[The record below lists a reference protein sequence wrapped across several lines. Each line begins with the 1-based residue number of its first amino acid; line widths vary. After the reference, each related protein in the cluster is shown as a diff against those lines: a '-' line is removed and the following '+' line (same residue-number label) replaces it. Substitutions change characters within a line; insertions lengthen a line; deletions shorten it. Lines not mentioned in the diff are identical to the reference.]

1 MQTSAALQSALSQL
15 SSQKA
20 NQQNPLLIG
29 TVQLRGLPVVTAA
42 LAAGGA
48 AALPATPKGYVA
60 VLLQGSDG
68 TDYGTVYLPFYQA

>member
-1 MQTSAALQSALSQL
+1 MLTSVPLQNALADLR
-15 SSQKA
+15 SQKA

-29 TVQLRGLPVVTAA
+29 SIQLRGVVICTTA
-42 LAAGGA
+42 LTAGGA
-48 AALPATPKGYVA
+48 AALPATPKGYLT